1 MTFNNGYFL
10 NEFWKTTTL
19 SDAVNNKKDL
29 FSLLRLIAAFLVLYA
44 HSYHIYGLG
53 ADPLTSQ
60 IGIYTG
66 TFAVYVFFTISGFF
80 IIKSAMERNIP
91 QYVLARILRIYP
103 ALIICNVVTI
113 ALIIPISMDLDW
125 HSFILS
131 IEAKEFLKTNSI
143 LDTLKFTI
151 TGVFDN
157 NPDKTINGSLWTLPV
172 EVRAY
177 FIAMLIVMSGMA
189 NRKSVF
195 NSFFFIAVFIHF
207 KFPDFYS
214 VIFPIPNSTTL
225 LFYFLLGSFLYVNR
239 GVIPVSP
246 ILVVITSI
254 VIAKYRFAL
263 PPIVLSML
271 ISYLVVSSGYVA
283 RNFLNISLRND
294 YSYGCYLYAYPVSQ
308 LSYIFF
314 SDYGFYYYLIFIV
327 ILTMALSFMSWHLIE
342 KTINKLAREKIFP
355 KINKFISSVAVK

>member
-1 MTFNNGYFL
+1 MAFNNVYFFKKL
-10 NEFWKTTTL
+10 WQTTKL
-19 SDAVNNKKDL
+19 SDAVDSKKDS
-29 FSLLRLIAAFLVLYA
+29 FSLFRLIAAFLVLYA

-53 ADPLTSQ
+53 ADPLTSKT
-60 IGIYTG
+60 GIYTG

-80 IIKSAMERNIP
+80 IIKSAIERNIP

-103 ALIICNVVTI
+103 ALIVCNVVTV
-113 ALIIPISMDLDW
+113 AFIIPISMNLDW
-125 HSFILS
+125 YSFILS
-131 IEAKEFLKTNSI
+131 IEAKEYLKINSI

-151 TGVFDN
+151 AGVFDN

-195 NSFFFIAVFIHF
+195 NSLFFIAIFIHF
-207 KFPDFYS
+207 KFPGFYS
-214 VIFPIPNSTTL
+214 VIFPIPSSTTL

-254 VIAKYRFAL
+254 VIAKYRFEL
-263 PPIVLSML
+263 SPIVLSML
-271 ISYLVVSSGYVA
+271 VSYLVVSSGYVV
-283 RNFLNISLRND
+283 RDFLNVNLRND

-308 LSYIFF
+308 LSYVFF
-314 SDYGFYYYLIFIV
+314 SEHGFCYYLIFIV
-327 ILTMALSFMSWHLIE
+327 ILTMALSFVSWHLIE
-342 KTINKLAREKIFP
+342 KIINRLARAKIFP
-355 KINKFISSVAVK
+355 KMNSFISSVATK

>member
-1 MTFNNGYFL
+1 MTFNNFYF
-10 NEFWKTTTL
+10 FKKIWKTTTL
-19 SDAVNNKKDL
+19 SDAVNSKKDL
-29 FSLLRLIAAFLVLYA
+29 FSLFRLIAAFLVLYA

-53 ADPLTSQ
+53 ADPLTSHT
-60 IGIYTG
+60 GIYTG

-103 ALIICNVVTI
+103 ALIVCNVVTI
-113 ALIIPISMDLDW
+113 AIIIPISMNLDW
-125 HSFILS
+125 YSFILS
-131 IEAKEFLKTNSI
+131 IEAKEYLKTNSI
-143 LDTLKFTI
+143 LDTLRFTI
-151 TGVFDN
+151 AGVFYN

-177 FIAMLIVMSGMA
+177 FIAVLIVMSGMA

-195 NSFFFIAVFIHF
+195 NSLFFIAVFIHF

-225 LFYFLLGSFLYVNR
+225 LFYFLLGSCLYVNR
-239 GVIPVSP
+239 EVIPVSP
-246 ILVVITSI
+246 ILVVITSL

-263 PPIVLSML
+263 PPIVLSIL
-271 ISYLVVSSGYVA
+271 VSYLVVSSGYVV
-283 RNFLNISLRND
+283 RDFLNVSLRND

-308 LSYIFF
+308 LSYIFL
-314 SDYGFYYYLIFIV
+314 SGHGFYYYLMFIV
-327 ILTMALSFMSWHLIE
+327 MLTMTFSFVSWHFIE
-342 KTINKLAREKIFP
+342 QTINKLAREKMFP
-355 KINKFISSVAVK
+355 KINNFIPSVTSK